1 MAKLELNDIAGGY
14 NAPARINAN
23 NELIET
29 ALENTLSRDGTTP
42 NQMEAD
48 FDMNGYRIMNVASPQ
63 SPLDVARLVDI
74 TSLITLTGAEVPS
87 MVGNADKVLS
97 TDGSILI
104 WSNIPAAALPLFT
117 SSVKGA
123 VGPSGGGTTKTLWAD
138 GTWETPAVKNGYT
151 QTAVANVFTA
161 AQSYTFVELTYATSL
176 TLNTA
181 LSNQYKVT
189 LTGNPTFSFTNAV
202 NGRKFRL
209 FLIQDGT
216 GSRSVTWPS
225 VTWAAETSPVLRS
238 GAGQVTAVD
247 FSYDGTTWFGSWDQ
261 TGSDSVLDPGDY
273 DLLLDASEKNVDL
286 FRRLGSPVIVAT
298 WEVAISPGVIIHTD
312 THGVP
317 ALDIGGA
324 FPSGTIINILNQGY
338 IVGRGGDGDGAQV
351 AMDDDG
357 SQQFCWALRSKHK
370 DGSDA
375 VIGPPTGTTVNF
387 TNALGYI
394 WGGGGGGGA
403 GGAASNGS
411 FDDAAG
417 GAGGGGAGNGK
428 GGSGFL
434 GQTEVSAG
442 SVLGEG
448 GTDGRIKLDAT
459 NSGGA
464 AGAAQTS
471 GGFAGAGGAGGDFG
485 SAGSAG
491 TSAGGG
497 STSNVLAATAGGA
510 AGRAVSSGYG
520 GTITFVSGGTAPN
533 VKGSL

>member
-1 MAKLELNDIAGGY
+1 
-14 NAPARINAN
+14 
-23 NELIET
+23 
-29 ALENTLSRDGTTP
+29 
-42 NQMEAD
+42 
-48 FDMNGYRIMNVASPQ
+48 
-63 SPLDVARLVDI
+63 VDI

-151 QTAVANVFTA
+151 QTTVANVFTA

-181 LSNQYKVT
+181 LANQYKVT

-209 FLIQDGT
+209 FLIQDGS
-216 GSRSVTWPS
+216 GSRSVTWPT

-273 DLLLDASEKNVDL
+273 DLLLDASEKNVDV

-298 WEVAISPGVIIHTD
+298 WEVAISPGVVIHSESTL
-312 THGVP
+312 VE
-317 ALDIGGA
+317 ALDFSGA
-324 FPSGTIINILNQGY
+324 FPSGTVINVLCQGY
-338 IVGRGGDGDGAQV
+338 VVGRGGDGEPGGGAV
-351 AMDDDG
+351 DPDDAG
-357 SQQFCWALRSKHK
+357 QLAFGLNANK
-370 DGSDA
+370 DG
-375 VIGPPTGTTVNF
+375 GPAIKGPVAGVTVTF
-387 TNALGYI
+387 TNTNGYV
-394 WGGGGGGGA
+394 WGGGGGGGR
-403 GGAASNGS
+403 GAFASGNANDHG
-411 FDDAAG
+411 AVG
-417 GAGGGGAGNGK
+417 GAGGGGAGMGR
-428 GGSGFL
+428 GGHGFFAKSR
-434 GQTEVSAG
+434 T
-442 SVLGEG
+442 
-448 GTDGRIKLDAT
+448 GTYINAAAAAHGYIKLDAT

-464 AGAAQTS
+464 GAAGVESAS
-471 GGFAGAGGAGGDFG
+471 GTAEGGDGGAGGDFG
-485 SAGSAG
+485 SAGA
-491 TSAGGG
+491 AG
-497 STSNVLAATAGGA
+497 STIASAVGTVISATAGGA
-510 AGRAVSSGYG
+510 AGRALSSGYA
-520 GTITFVSGGTAPN
+520 GTFTFTATSSPN
-533 VKGSL
+533 VKGAYL